1 MADRKGRNAGIIDEF
16 RAHEGRVGGP
26 FEGAPLLLLITTG
39 ARSGRTRVNPLMYL
53 ADGDRLVVFASK
65 GGSPTNPDWYHNVV
79 ANPDASV
86 EVGTGHFPVRATVA
100 TGARTRRTLRRAGE
114 AVSAVREVRG
124 EHPASDPRRR
134 SRTHRVD
141 GRVSPSPA
149 AAPIGPGA
157 LEIRG

>member
-1 MADRKGRNAGIIDEF
+1 MADREGRNAGIIEEF
-16 RAHEGRVGGP
+16 RANEGRVGGP

-86 EVGTGHFPVRATVA
+86 EVGTEHFPVRATVA
-100 TGARTRRTLRRAGE
+100 TGAERDELFAEQAKRYPQFAKYEANTQRTIPVVVLDRAG
-114 AVSAVREVRG
+114 
-124 EHPASDPRRR
+124 
-134 SRTHRVD
+134 
-141 GRVSPSPA
+141 
-149 AAPIGPGA
+149 
-157 LEIRG
+157 